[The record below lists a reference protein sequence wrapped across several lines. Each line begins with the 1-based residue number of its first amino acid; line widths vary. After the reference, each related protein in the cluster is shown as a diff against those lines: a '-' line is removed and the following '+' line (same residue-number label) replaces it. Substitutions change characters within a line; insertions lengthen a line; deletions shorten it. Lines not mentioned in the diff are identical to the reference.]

1 MAQRGDEFWIEI
13 QDIRHCVEDE
23 GDTLTLLWVLEGR
36 AELNTDA
43 GRDILEANTL
53 AIINRHRR
61 WQFTSET
68 ANVTL
73 RVTLSG
79 RWVVQLCNDFF
90 AHDYAVPAEA
100 GGVWPQCDALRD
112 SAAPASCGHPHQRP
126 APLPAGGV
134 PLAER
139 DIAVA
144 DQPLSTA
151 RPYAVPGTFLSA
163 QQTHRP
169 GDRADQCQLY
179 PPYYACGNRRE

>member
-1 MAQRGDEFWIEI
+1 MNQRGDEFWVEI

-36 AELNTDA
+36 AELNTDV

-68 ANVTL
+68 ANITL
-73 RVTLSG
+73 RVSLSG
-79 RWVVQLCNDFF
+79 RWVSSSAMIFLSMITLYRQK
-90 AHDYAVPAEA
+90 PEA
-100 GGVWPQCDALRD
+100 SALMRCASR
-112 SAAPASCGHPHQRP
+112 SAAPASCGHPHQRST
-126 APLPAGGV
+126 PLPAGGV

-144 DQPLSTA
+144 DQPLSAA
-151 RPYAVPGTFLSA
+151 RPVFVP
-163 QQTHRP
+163 
-169 GDRADQCQLY
+169 
-179 PPYYACGNRRE
+179 

>member
-1 MAQRGDEFWIEI
+1 LDRDSGHSPL
-13 QDIRHCVEDE
+13 REDE

-36 AELNTDA
+36 AELNTDV
-43 GRDILEANTL
+43 GHDILEANTL

-112 SAAPASCGHPHQRP
+112 LLRQLLVVTLINDPHRYRLE
-126 APLPAGGV
+126 AY
-134 PLAER
+134 R
-139 DIAVA
+139 W
-144 DQPLSTA
+144 LS
-151 RPYAVPGTFLSA
+151 
-163 QQTHRP
+163 
-169 GDRADQCQLY
+169 GDNC
-179 PPYYACGNRRE
+179 CC